1 MLAEITRKRTLVQY
15 TREKGMRRFLVLQF
29 VFAAL
34 APGQATHIGKH
45 QIGETL
51 DDWYSREPDQPN
63 VSGGMVEYNIRKRL
77 APHRFGETFA
87 EWMRLFG
94 FSLDCTKGSYTYGLP
109 SGSHLCKTLTTIAGS
124 GQGVVDERDGLNA
137 GFKFYNGLLLAF
149 SDPGRTSFGGR
160 SWHEQHVPTKDDELV
175 IASNH
180 RLYTYKFSD
189 GKLSVVYIIPDA
201 TVLDYQQEVGFL
213 TQLYG
218 FPATTETNQLQNA
231 MGAHWDRRQTAW
243 VMPDGASILAVE
255 NKEFDGQ
262 DKLSAIVF
270 MSKDARDKQATTAP
284 NPYK

>member
-1 MLAEITRKRTLVQY
+1 
-15 TREKGMRRFLVLQF
+15 MRRFLVGQF
-29 VFAAL
+29 VLAAVAL
-34 APGQATHIGKH
+34 GQATHIGKH

-51 DDWYSREPDQPN
+51 DDWYTREPGQQN
-63 VSGGMVEYNIRKRL
+63 VSGGMAEYNIRKLL

-87 EWMRLFG
+87 EWVRLSG
-94 FSLDCTKGSYTYGLP
+94 FSLDCTKGSYTYSLP
-109 SGSHLCKTLTTIAGS
+109 SGGHLCKTLTAIAGS
-124 GQGVVDERDGLNA
+124 GQGVVDEKDGLNA

-149 SDPGRTSFGGR
+149 SDPGRTSWGGR

-218 FPATTETNQLQNA
+218 VPATTEINQFQNA
-231 MGAHWDRRQTAW
+231 MGAHWDRRQAAW
-243 VMPDGASILAVE
+243 LMADGTSVLAVE
-255 NKEFDGQ
+255 DKEFVGQ
-262 DKLSAIVF
+262 GKLSGIVF
-270 MSKDARDKQATTAP
+270 TSKDARDKQTTAAP